1 MGKITTVIIGIALV
15 GFMLSSCGFAQKT
28 ADSQSQ
34 AQSILTPEMTQ
45 WIDSKFEQHFE
56 SEKLRSTGVVDD
68 ATFLR
73 RISLDLSGRIPTVA
87 ALRDF
92 SNDPNPKKRLE
103 VIDQL
108 LKSDRYGE
116 HAARIWRRIL
126 IPPSA
131 NSNPA
136 LASALDEW
144 LKQQLQQNTRFDVV
158 ARDLITA
165 GGASGQTEADGKAE
179 GDADSAYAPAAASP
193 TGYLVSTGGQPAEMA
208 SSVSRVFLGVKLECA
223 MCHDHPFTAWTQ
235 EDFWGVAAFF
245 SGARLNRNQF
255 SQFPTQ
261 TTEGPV
267 VDSKTTR
274 VTDTDGKTYSASLPW
289 NEEKIKIPADELPRQ
304 YFAKW
309 LTSKENPHFS
319 ATIVNRV
326 WQDLCGDGL
335 TYSVDDLDQATEA
348 ERKVLL
354 DSLAEKFE
362 ESDFD
367 LRELVRAVC
376 ASQHYQRPSDRIYES
391 EFVPPRPLKVLTPE
405 QLFDSLEVALAL
417 PVSKI
422 DRGPRFN
429 GLRDTLVARMEEAVG
444 SRPGDFRS
452 GIPQALT
459 LMNGSITAEATDLGK
474 SKTLRA
480 IAEAP
485 FLDVDQKVS
494 TLFLATIGREPSSA
508 ERQRFVEQVASQQ
521 TEKEKG
527 DVLSEIM
534 WALIN
539 SPEFVLVR

>member
-1 MGKITTVIIGIALV
+1 MGKITTVVCSIALV
-15 GFMLSSCGFAQKT
+15 FFVLGNSGFAQEST
-28 ADSQSQ
+28 AVQSGSQSPE
-34 AQSILTPEMTQ
+34 TPEMTR

-92 SNDPNPKKRLE
+92 GEDPNPHKRLN
-103 VIDQL
+103 VINRL
-108 LKSDRYGE
+108 LESERYAQ
-116 HAARIWRRIL
+116 HSARIWRRIL

-136 LASALDEW
+136 LALQLDGW
-144 LKQQLQQNTRFDVV
+144 LKQQLVENKRFDGV
-158 ARDLITA
+158 ARALITA
-165 GGASGQTEADGKAE
+165 GGAEGQSKPETDGESAE
-179 GDADSAYAPAAASP
+179 AASTWSP
-193 TGYLVSTGGQPAEMA
+193 EGYLVSTGGQPAEMA

-235 EDFWGVAAFF
+235 DDFWGVAAFF
-245 SGARLNRNQF
+245 SGTRLNGNRF
-255 SQFPTQ
+255 SQFNVESNQ
-261 TTEGPV
+261 EPV
-267 VDSKTTR
+267 VDAKTIS
-274 VTDTDGKTYSASLPW
+274 VTDTDGKRYSASLPW
-289 NEEKIKIPADELPRQ
+289 TDEKIKIPDGELPRQ

-367 LRELVRAVC
+367 LRELVRAIC

-391 EFVPPRPLKVLTPE
+391 TFVSPRPLKVLTPE

-417 PVSKI
+417 PISKI

-459 LMNGSITAEATDLGK
+459 LMNGSITAQATDLQK

-480 IAEAP
+480 VAEAP
-485 FLDVDQKVS
+485 FLDVDEKIS
-494 TLFLATIGREPSSA
+494 TLFLATVGREPSNA
-508 ERQRFVEQVASQQ
+508 ERQRFGRQLESQQ
-521 TEKEKG
+521 SEKEKG
-527 DVLSEIM
+527 EVLSEIM